1 MVWFLVVLFLH
12 HCIIASLCRVSC
24 HSAQGA
30 VTQTLFVCAL
40 VACMAAYAD
49 ADAVALA
56 WAAAV
61 AFVAFVALA
70 SAAWRTI
77 AAAIIWPERLR
88 VLFEQ
93 QHELMQ
99 CAKLAADL
107 CDDWLNE

>member
-1 MVWFLVVLFLH
+1 M
-12 HCIIASLCRVSC
+12 
-24 HSAQGA
+24 
-30 VTQTLFVCAL
+30 CAL
-40 VACMAAYAD
+40 VTSIATD

-56 WAAAV
+56 RATAAV

-70 SAAWRTI
+70 MHTWRTI
-77 AAAIIWPERLR
+77 AAAIIWSECATVRLR

-93 QHELMQ
+93 QHALMQ